1 MLLKCLKI
9 AGFLN
14 DSKQI
19 TLIICLTNWLHK
31 QTKIN
36 NSSDTKLAWSRLIQT
51 LQRIIISTKY
61 RSTKTQTFSLHK

>member
-1 MLLKCLKI
+1 MLLKCLKT

-36 NSSDTKLAWSRLIQT
+36 NSSYSELAWSRLIK
-51 LQRIIISTKY
+51 LYMGIIITTKY
-61 RSTKTQTFSLHK
+61 CSIETQTFSLHK